1 MGDEKVTPVVLSQ
14 HIFDNLPSTFPNRD
28 ATQVITMPMPWSH
41 RIERNRSPNEKQ
53 APLRVLIYG
62 HGGPVARDLCEAI
75 LATCCAPFPIEVIHL
90 GMNTNLVDHFPF
102 ATNLSPNRMMPRDQM
117 VDAAK
122 LGDVL
127 LYPYRPDQYQLCSSL
142 APYEAIWLGLPIIG
156 VANKQLKQI
165 STVSNGA
172 ARTFSGIH
180 DLVKHLLLLQSNPR
194 QLNDWIDTC
203 EGQRA
208 NLIAHLQSNHCE
220 L

>member
-1 MGDEKVTPVVLSQ
+1 
-14 HIFDNLPSTFPNRD
+14 
-28 ATQVITMPMPWSH
+28 
-41 RIERNRSPNEKQ
+41 
-53 APLRVLIYG
+53 
-62 HGGPVARDLCEAI
+62 
-75 LATCCAPFPIEVIHL
+75 
-90 GMNTNLVDHFPF
+90 
-102 ATNLSPNRMMPRDQM
+102 M